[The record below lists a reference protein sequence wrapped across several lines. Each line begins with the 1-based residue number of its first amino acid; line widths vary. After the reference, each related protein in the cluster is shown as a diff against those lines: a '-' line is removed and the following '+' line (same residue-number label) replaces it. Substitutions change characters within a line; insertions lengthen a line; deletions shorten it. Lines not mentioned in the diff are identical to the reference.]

1 MTFGSP
7 GITLPIHFF
16 IPTEVDP
23 PDRMNS
29 QLLEE
34 AAKVIPSQQVLI
46 NLVSRRVRQL
56 SAGHRPLIQPGPRMG
71 LADIAFK
78 EIAERKITVGYTT
91 DETVPAA

>member
-1 MTFGSP
+1 MT
-7 GITLPIHFF
+7 
-16 IPTEVDP
+16 
-23 PDRMNS
+23 S

-56 SAGHRPLIQPGPRMG
+56 SAGHRPLIKVEPRMG

-78 EIAERKITVGYTT
+78 EIAEKKITYGFT
-91 DETVPAA
+91 DAETVPAA